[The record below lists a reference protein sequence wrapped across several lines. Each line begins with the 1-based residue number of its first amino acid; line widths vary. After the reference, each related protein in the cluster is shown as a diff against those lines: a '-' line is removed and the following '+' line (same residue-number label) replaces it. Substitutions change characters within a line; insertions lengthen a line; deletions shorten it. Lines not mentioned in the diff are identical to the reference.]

1 MADLLTRTGRATP
14 ISTLN
19 DIDGHP
25 VIDRGRV
32 FAVGHSGRM
41 ASIDLRT
48 GQRVWENN
56 IASSQTPWVAGDYVY
71 VLTADNEVVCLSRET
86 GKIRWLQELQRYE
99 DNDKNDDLII
109 WTGPVLA
116 GDRLLLVSNH
126 GFAVSLSPYDGTYLG
141 GVDMPK
147 RNYISPVV
155 ANGVLY
161 ILSDNGDLHAL
172 R

>member
-1 MADLLTRTGRATP
+1 
-14 ISTLN
+14 
-19 DIDGHP
+19 
-25 VIDRGRV
+25 
-32 FAVGHSGRM
+32 
-41 ASIDLRT
+41 
-48 GQRVWENN
+48 
-56 IASSQTPWVAGDYVY
+56 
-71 VLTADNEVVCLSRET
+71 LTADNEVVCLSRET